1 MSVKNNDEK
10 KLKRVVHF
18 DDAFSLSREIIE
30 DFASDNNE
38 SNSNPK
44 DSSPNDSSPEDK
56 PNS

>member
-18 DDAFSLSREIIE
+18 DDAFSLSREIID

-44 DSSPNDSSPEDK
+44 DSSPNDS
-56 PNS
+56 